1 MPNMKSSGDL
11 IASISLDL
19 ADNNAGL
26 ISAEDV
32 RHNMEDTAF
41 SIHKIVASGDTETEF
56 PFFNN
61 VTIAATGRT
70 VNDVGGKLI
79 MESGIKFPNAPNGDT
94 TVIQTVPYPGPWA
107 INHNQLD
114 NLAVGHPH
122 TQYYHIDGVDEANN
136 VLNGNMPV
144 RHDNWIN
151 ASGYSDIGFRF
162 VPVMG
167 HEQEIYTSG
176 TLRFGDGSSIANGKV
191 GAKAWCNFNASGD
204 GTVNLPQIRSWHNI
218 SGIQRLAPGKLK
230 ITFNSGVFDNNN
242 YVAIGTSHGT
252 STSGSKE
259 DMTVNT
265 VGLVLREG
273 NNGADDV
280 DNPRSV
286 TYVIKTEAGG
296 YADAEI
302 CDFVAYGYE
311 QGESSGVAP
320 IMSVASNYSE
330 NG

>member
-1 MPNMKSSGDL
+1 MKSSGDL
-11 IASISLDL
+11 IASISTDL

-41 SIHKIVASGDTETEF
+41 SINKIVASGDTETEF

-70 VNDVGGKLI
+70 INNVGGKLI
-79 MESGIKFPNAPNGDT
+79 MESGIKFPNAPNGET
-94 TVIQTVPYPGPWA
+94 SVLQLVPYPGPWG
-107 INHNQLD
+107 INHNQLSD
-114 NLAVGHPH
+114 LTTGHPH
-122 TQYYHIDGVDEANN
+122 TQYYHIDGVDQANN
-136 VLNGNMPV
+136 VLNGNVPV

-151 ASGYSDIGFRF
+151 ASGYSNIGFRF

-176 TLRFGDGSSIANGKV
+176 TLRFGDGSSIENGK
-191 GAKAWCNFNASGD
+191 GHAKAWCNFNASGD
-204 GTVNLPQIRSWHNI
+204 GTDNLPAIRSYHNI
-218 SGIQRLAPGKLK
+218 SGIERQAPGKFK
-230 ITFNSGVFDNNN
+230 ITFNSGVFAHND
-242 YVAIGTSHGT
+242 YVAIGSSHGT
-252 STSGSKE
+252 TTSGSRE

-273 NNGADDV
+273 NNGPDDV
-280 DNPRSV
+280 DNPRTI

-311 QGESSGVAP
+311 PGESSGVVP
-320 IMSVASNYSE
+320 TMSKASNYSE
-330 NG
+330 NT

>member
-1 MPNMKSSGDL
+1 MPTMKSSGDL
-11 IASISLDL
+11 ITSISSDL

-32 RHNMEDTAF
+32 RHNMEDIAF
-41 SIHKIVASGDTETEF
+41 SINRIVCSGETSGVF
-56 PFFNN
+56 PFFND
-61 VTIAATGRT
+61 VKVAATGRT
-70 VNDVGGKLI
+70 VNNDGGKLI
-79 MESGIKFPNAPNGDT
+79 MESGIRFPNAPNGDNGLQ
-94 TVIQTVPYPGPWA
+94 IVPYPGPWA
-107 INHNQLD
+107 IQHNQLAG
-114 NLAVGHPH
+114 LTTAHPH
-122 TQYYHIDGVDEANN
+122 TQYYHINGADQADN
-136 VLNGNMPV
+136 VLNGNVPV

-151 ASGYSDIGFRF
+151 ASGYDDVGFKF
-162 VPVMG
+162 VPVDG
-167 HEQEIYTSG
+167 QTQEIYTSG
-176 TLRFGDGSSIANGKV
+176 TMRFGDGSSIPNGKV

-204 GTVNLPQIRSWHNI
+204 ATDNLPAIRSWFNI

-230 ITFNSGVFDNNN
+230 ITFNSGVFDNNY

-252 STSGSKE
+252 TTSGSKE

-273 NNGADDV
+273 NVGPDDA
-280 DNPRSV
+280 DNPRTI

-311 QGESSGVAP
+311 RGETSGVVPA
-320 IMSVASNYSE
+320 MSKASDYSE